1 MTHAFFAA
9 LGRFTVKFRWAIVVV
24 WVVGTVAAV
33 HFLPSLSSVVNNNN
47 QDFLPNSSPV
57 VKASNLAQPLLGK
70 SSLAPVIVLAVSQ
83 TGPLTPADV
92 SAVQQE
98 AKLAATVK
106 NVKKVL
112 FFGISPDH
120 RALQLEVLANVAGFS
135 PIAAEDAVSALIA
148 TFPRAHA
155 PPGLHLYVGG
165 QVADEVAQNEASK
178 TTGNQTQALS
188 VIFILLLLLVIFRS
202 VLAPFI
208 TLLPAVFVLQL
219 SGSIIGELGAH
230 GLKVSQV
237 TQLLLIVIILGA
249 GTDYGLF
256 LVFRVREGIRDGLHP
271 NEAVARAVARVGESI
286 SASAGTVI
294 LALLSLLLATFGI
307 YHDLGIPLAIG
318 VATMLVAGLT
328 LLPAFLSILGRAVF
342 WPSKPRP
349 GQAQGGWWGTVAG
362 RIVQRPVA
370 TLVIGL
376 AAFGALAVGATLYQP
391 SGFAGAIKAPA
402 HTAAATGDNLLA
414 KHFPQSSANP
424 TNLILVY
431 PKSVWTDPAVL
442 EKARASLAA
451 SGLFTKI
458 NGPLS
463 PGGSPIAPAEFERL
477 HVILGN
483 PKLLGPNP
491 PAGVP
496 EFVYQQY
503 RAEAQFV
510 SPSGTVIQFAVSLK
524 AGDPG
529 TTPALNAV
537 PSIRAALDSAAK
549 ASGASDNGV
558 AGEAAALYDISQ
570 TSDHDLT
577 RIIPIAVILIA
588 VLLALVLRSVV
599 APLYLIASVVLS
611 YLAALGLASIIFIKL
626 AGNDGITFLLPFL
639 MFIFLLALGED
650 YNILVMT
657 RIREEAH
664 DHSLKE
670 AVVRAVGI
678 SGPTITSAGLVLA
691 GTFAVLAVAGSSGPG
706 GDQVR
711 DIGVGLALGILM
723 DTFLVR
729 TLLVP
734 STVAL
739 LGRWNW
745 WPAKVMPGTAFPGSG
760 PGRAG
765 RRGRPDGG
773 DGPDGHGG
781 GGLDGGRGPGRPP
794 GGNGRRQPLES
805 PPRLPE
811 AEPRLRR
818 PSRARRQSR
827 RKEKRHTWGVRTR
840 PSTTA

>member
-1 MTHAFFAA
+1 MHAFFAG
-9 LGRFTVKFRWAIVVV
+9 LGRSTVRFRWLIVVV
-24 WVVGTVAAV
+24 WIVGTGAAV

-47 QDFLPNSSPV
+47 QDFLPANSPD

-70 SSLAPVIVLAVSQ
+70 SSLAPLIVLAVSE

-92 SAVQQE
+92 TAVQRE
-98 AKLAATVK
+98 DKLAATVK

-120 RALQLEVLANVAGFS
+120 RALQLEALANVAGFS
-135 PIAAEDAVSALIA
+135 PIAAENAVNALTS
-148 TFPRAHA
+148 TFPEAHA
-155 PPGLHLYVGG
+155 PPGLRFYVGG
-165 QVADEVAQNEASK
+165 QVADEVAQNVASK
-178 TTGNQTQALS
+178 TSGNETQELS
-188 VIFILLLLLVIFRS
+188 VVFILLLLLLIFRS

-219 SGSIIGELGAH
+219 SGSIIGELGSQ

-256 LVFRVREGIRDGLHP
+256 LVFRVREGIRDGLEP
-271 NEAVARAVARVGESI
+271 KEAVARAVARVGESI

-307 YHDLGIPLAIG
+307 YHDLGVPLAIG
-318 VATMLVAGLT
+318 IATMLLAGLT
-328 LLPAFLSILGRAVF
+328 LLPALLSILGRAVF

-349 GQAQGGWWGTVAG
+349 GQAQGGWWGTIAS
-362 RIVQRPVA
+362 RIVRRPLP

-376 AAFGALAVGATLYQP
+376 AVFGALAVCATLYQP
-391 SGFAGAIKAPA
+391 SGFAGAVKAPA
-402 HTAAATGDNLLA
+402 HTPAARADDLLA
-414 KHFPQSSANP
+414 AHFPQSSSNP
-424 TNLILVY
+424 TNLILEY
-431 PKSVWTDPAVL
+431 PKSVWQDPAVL
-442 EKARASLAA
+442 ERARASLAS

-463 PGGSPIAPAEFERL
+463 PGGAPIAPAEFEKL
-477 HVILGN
+477 HAELGN
-483 PKLLGPNP
+483 PKLLGPSP
-491 PAGVP
+491 PPGVP
-496 EFVYQQY
+496 EFAYQQY

-510 SPSGTVIQFAVSLK
+510 SPGGTVAQFAVSLK

-529 TTPALNAV
+529 TTAALNAV
-537 PSIRAALDSAAK
+537 PALRTALARAAAT
-549 ASGASDNGV
+549 SGAKDNGV
-558 AGEAAALYDISQ
+558 AGEAPALYDISQ

-588 VLLALVLRSVV
+588 LLLALVLRSAV

-611 YLAALGLASIIFIKL
+611 YLAALGLSSIIFIKL
-626 AGNDGITFLLPFL
+626 AGDAGITFLLPFL

-664 DHSLKE
+664 DHDLKE
-670 AVVRAVGI
+670 AVIRAVGI

-745 WPAKVMPGTAFPGSG
+745 WPAKVKPGSGFPGSG
-760 PGRAG
+760 PHGPFRPAG
-765 RRGRPDGG
+765 LEGPEGPDGG
-773 DGPDGHGG
+773 GTGAVKVGGPEWDV
-781 GGLDGGRGPGRPP
+781 PV
-794 GGNGRRQPLES
+794 
-805 PPRLPE
+805 
-811 AEPRLRR
+811 
-818 PSRARRQSR
+818 QS
-827 RKEKRHTWGVRTR
+827 
-840 PSTTA
+840 

>member
-1 MTHAFFAA
+1 MHAFFSA
-9 LGRFTVKFRWAIVVV
+9 LGRFTVKFRWAIIVV
-24 WVVGTVAAV
+24 WIVGTGAAV
-33 HFLPSLSSVVNNNN
+33 HFLPTLSSVVNNNN
-47 QDFLPNSSPV
+47 QDFLPKTSPAV
-57 VKASNLAQPLLGK
+57 AASNLAQPLLGK
-70 SSLAPVIVLAVSQ
+70 SNLAPVTVLAVRRS
-83 TGPLTPADV
+83 GPLTPADV
-92 SAVQQE
+92 AAVQSE
-98 AKLAATVK
+98 AKLAAGVT

-135 PIAAEDAVSALIA
+135 PIAAENAVKALTA

-155 PPGLHLYVGG
+155 PPSLHLYVAG

-178 TTGNQTQALS
+178 TSGNETQDLS
-188 VIFILLLLLVIFRS
+188 VIFILLLLLLIFRS
-202 VLAPFI
+202 LLAPFI
-208 TLLPAVFVLQL
+208 TLLPAVFVLML
-219 SGSIIGELGAH
+219 SGSIIGELGSH
-230 GLKVSQV
+230 GLKVSEV

-256 LVFRVREGIRDGLHP
+256 LVFRVREGIRNGLRP
-271 NEAVARAVARVGESI
+271 KEAVALAVARVGESI

-307 YHDLGIPLAIG
+307 YHDLGVPLAIG
-318 VATMLVAGLT
+318 IATMLVAGLT
-328 LLPAFLSILGRAVF
+328 LLPALLSILGRAVF

-349 GQAQGGWWGTVAG
+349 GQAQGGLWGTVAS
-362 RIVQRPVA
+362 RIVQRPVP

-376 AAFGALAVGATLYQP
+376 AVFGALAAAAGLYTP
-391 SGFAGAIKAPA
+391 SGFAGAVKAPA
-402 HTAAATGDNLLA
+402 HTAAATGDNLVA

-424 TNLILVY
+424 TNLILKY
-431 PKSVWTDPAVL
+431 PASVWNDPAVL
-442 EKARASLAA
+442 EKAKASLAA
-451 SGLFTKI
+451 SGLFMKI

-463 PGGSPIAPAEFERL
+463 PGGAPIAPAEFVRL
-477 HVILGN
+477 HALLGN
-483 PKLLGPNP
+483 PKLLGPSP

-496 EFVYQQY
+496 EFAYQQY

-510 SPSGTVIQFAVSLK
+510 SPAGTVTQFAVSLK

-529 TTPALNAV
+529 TTAALDAV
-537 PSIRAALDSAAK
+537 PSIRAALSRAAA
-549 ASGASDNGV
+549 ASGATSNGV

-588 VLLALVLRSVV
+588 LLLALVLRSAV

-611 YLAALGLASIIFIKL
+611 YLAALGLSSIIFIKL
-626 AGNDGITFLLPFL
+626 AGNSGITFLLPFL

-657 RIREEAH
+657 RIREEAQSH
-664 DHSLKE
+664 NLKE
-670 AVVRAVGI
+670 AVIRAVGI

-745 WPAKVMPGTAFPGSG
+745 WPAKVRPGTAPPGSG
-760 PGRAG
+760 PQGPAHLWG
-765 RRGRPDGG
+765 PPDSPG
-773 DGPDGHGG
+773 GPDGHGG
-781 GGLDGGRGPGRPP
+781 GGLDDGRGPGQL
-794 GGNGRRQPLES
+794 GGNGHGRVE
-805 PPRLPE
+805 
-811 AEPRLRR
+811 R
-818 PSRARRQSR
+818 PSRPP
-827 RKEKRHTWGVRTR
+827 ENEPR
-840 PSTTA
+840 PAATP